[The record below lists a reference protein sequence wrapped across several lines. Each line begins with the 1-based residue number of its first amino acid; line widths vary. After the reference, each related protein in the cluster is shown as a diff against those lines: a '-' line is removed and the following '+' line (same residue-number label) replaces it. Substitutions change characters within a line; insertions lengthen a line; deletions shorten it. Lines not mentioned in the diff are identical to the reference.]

1 MNARRALA
9 FIFCTVTLDVLALGL
24 MIPVLPRIV
33 LGFMDND
40 TARAAEVFGLFA
52 TVWGAMQFICSP
64 LLGALSDRYGRR
76 PVILI
81 SCLGLGLDYIFMA
94 IAPSLTLLFVGRV
107 ISGITAAT
115 ITTSYAYIADV
126 TEAEKRA
133 KAFGLVGM
141 AFGLGFVL
149 GPAIGGLLAS
159 VDPRLPFWLSAVAC
173 VANAAFGWFVLP
185 ESLPPER
192 RMAFAWARAN
202 PLGSLRLL
210 SRHAQL
216 LGLSV
221 ANFFGQLAHQVLPSV
236 FVLYAAYRY
245 GWGESMVGL
254 TLAFV
259 GVCSAV
265 VQGALIGPAMAWLG
279 ERRATVLGL
288 LAGGLGML
296 IYGLAPNGWLFW
308 VGVPVM
314 SFWGLSGP
322 ASLQIMTRMV
332 SPSEQGQ
339 LAGANTAMAS
349 IAGLVAPGLFALTF
363 AHLIGPLPGAPF
375 LLAGMFLL
383 LAFVLAWAVTRS
395 PVRTATT
402 PPIAGRPR

>member
-1 MNARRALA
+1 M
-9 FIFCTVTLDVLALGL
+9 
-24 MIPVLPRIV
+24 
-33 LGFMDND
+33 
-40 TARAAEVFGLFA
+40 LFR
-52 TVWGAMQFICSP
+52 S
-64 LLGALSDRYGRR
+64 
-76 PVILI
+76 
-81 SCLGLGLDYIFMA
+81 
-94 IAPSLTLLFVGRV
+94 
-107 ISGITAAT
+107 
-115 ITTSYAYIADV
+115 
-126 TEAEKRA
+126 
-133 KAFGLVGM
+133 
-141 AFGLGFVL
+141 
-149 GPAIGGLLAS
+149 LLAS

-314 SFWGLSGP
+314 SLWGLSGP